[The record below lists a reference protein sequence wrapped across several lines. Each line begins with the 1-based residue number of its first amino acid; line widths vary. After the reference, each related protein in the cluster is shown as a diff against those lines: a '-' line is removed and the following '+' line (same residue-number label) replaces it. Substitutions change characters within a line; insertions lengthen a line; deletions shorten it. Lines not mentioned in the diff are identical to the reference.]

1 MPVIFPWRGA
11 ANWLLG
17 TIKVSRWCRCKFM
30 QMGAGVHAIGFPLAK
45 KKKQQM
51 LDDDDRPLKEI
62 KIQGIK
68 FHFVG
73 LSAGEKMGRPLSMR
87 LFDII
92 FFSEIHCLTHR
103 AISTFL
109 FLFPRVYTISF
120 THRRLEEMKQ
130 TYRQPSQVTPSFW
143 YFGRFRKCLTGQRLF
158 QSSWTQKIF

>member
-1 MPVIFPWRGA
+1 M
-11 ANWLLG
+11 
-17 TIKVSRWCRCKFM
+17 M
-30 QMGAGVHAIGFPLAK
+30 
-45 KKKQQM
+45 
-51 LDDDDRPLKEI
+51 DDDDRPLKEI

-73 LSAGEKMGRPLSMR
+73 LSDGEKMGRPLSMR

-120 THRRLEEMKQ
+120 TYRRFEEMKQ

-158 QSSWTQKIF
+158 QSSWTQKIFWRAAQELSIDVKVDWIRIGASQLLSVEVWRPCSVKLWKNDEK